1 MTRTRIE
8 ASPTID
14 YLLIIA
20 VAALIIVGLMMVYS
34 TTFYLGYQLYNHPT
48 YFFVRQLIW
57 VALGVGSLLVMAR
70 IEYHT
75 WLRYS
80 IPLMAGTLFL
90 LGIVLLFGSEKFGG
104 QRWLFNGSVQPS
116 EFAKLTVVIY
126 LANWLASKNE
136 KITHVTYGLAPFAIL
151 IGFIIGLIVLQQD
164 LSTAILIALTTLSM
178 FFIAG
183 GKVWQMIIG
192 GLVGGTTFT
201 FLITRSP
208 YRLAR
213 LTSFLDPFS
222 DPLGQNYQIQQILI
236 ALGSGGTGGVG
247 LGASRQKFGA
257 IPAAHTDGIFAILG
271 EELGLIGCLVVI
283 GLFAFL
289 AYRGFKIS
297 LAAPDT
303 FGAILAA
310 GVTCSLIFQ
319 ALINIGVITATLP
332 FTGIPLPFI
341 SFGGSSMLMSLASVG
356 LLLAISRRTRPPSNP
371 KRREPSHATHDIR
384 RWNRGTRVPRSRRS
398 SST

>member
-1 MTRTRIE
+1 MTARVRTNNGP
-8 ASPTID
+8 SFD
-14 YLLIIA
+14 YLLIIS
-20 VAALIIVGLMMVYS
+20 VATLTIIGLMMVYS
-34 TTFYLGYQLYNHPT
+34 TTFYLGYALHEQPN
-48 YFFVRQLIW
+48 YFFIRQLIW
-57 VALGVGSLLVMAR
+57 TGLGLVALVVMAR

-75 WLRYS
+75 WLRFS
-80 IPLMAGTLFL
+80 IPLMAITLLL
-90 LGIVLLFGSEKFGG
+90 LGIVLIYGSAKWGG
-104 QRWLFNGSVQPS
+104 QRWLFNGSIQPS
-116 EFAKLTVVIY
+116 EIAKLTVIIY
-126 LANWLASKNE
+126 LSNWLASKNE
-136 KITHVTYGLAPFAIL
+136 RIQHVTYGLAPFAIL
-151 IGFIIGLIVLQQD
+151 IGIIIGLIVLQKD

-183 GKVWQMIIG
+183 GQVWQMLISGAVAGI
-192 GLVGGTTFT
+192 TFM

-213 LTSFLDPFS
+213 LTAFLDPFS

-236 ALGSGGTGGVG
+236 ALGTGGITGVG

-271 EELGLIGCLVVI
+271 EELGLIGSLIVI
-283 GLFAFL
+283 SLFAFV

-310 GVTCSLIFQ
+310 GITCSLIFQ
-319 ALINIGVITATLP
+319 TLINIGVVTASVP

-341 SFGGSSMLMSLASVG
+341 SFGGSSMLASMASVG
-356 LLLAISRRTRPPSNP
+356 LLLAISRRTQPAPRPKLRAFQPRLP
-371 KRREPSHATHDIR
+371 TLR
-384 RWNRGTRVPRSRRS
+384 RWNRGPAVPRTRRRS
-398 SST
+398 I